1 MKFVAIC
8 VMTIFTSGCA
18 SYQLAPEV
26 ESQECAYYHSKKA
39 APMPPSAMK
48 ELKQRCADSQK

>member
-8 VMTIFTSGCA
+8 VMALLTSACA

-26 ESQECAYYHSKKA
+26 ESQECTFYHSKKA

-48 ELKQRCADSQK
+48 ELKQRCLDSQK